1 LYPQLYLL
9 IQSLNAFL
17 QATKE
22 RQGAPWQRASDCL
35 QMYSVQGSFGYF
47 NFRLTVKIL

>member
-1 LYPQLYLL
+1 MLLDIIVLQNKVGGEGLVIGKLYPQLYLL

-22 RQGAPWQRASDCL
+22 RQGAP
-35 QMYSVQGSFGYF
+35 
-47 NFRLTVKIL
+47 